1 MTAGQGLRF
10 AAVGLIWGLSY
21 PLVAVALQGLSP
33 AQIAL
38 ARMALA
44 LLVLG
49 TVVAWRRLA
58 VPNDLTTWVHLA
70 ASAALG
76 MVAPF
81 LLIGYGQQH
90 TGAAT
95 TGAIIAALPLITLVL
110 AAMLLP
116 EERAGTR
123 TVLAFAVAF
132 VGVVLVI
139 GPWRVGDA
147 ELLGSLAIL
156 GAATAY
162 AAETVYIRR
171 FLVIRGLPPLLMA
184 TGQLATGLVVQIAL
198 VPATGWPPMRL
209 TAGVIVSVIVL
220 GAIGTGLA
228 YLFFNQLITEI
239 GAARAASVNYLV
251 PVVSAGGAV
260 VLLGEHLTWNLLVG
274 GAVVLLA
281 LAAAERRRPT
291 ASAALAPVSPG
302 RPCTT

>member
-49 TVVAWRRLA
+49 AVVIGRGLP
-58 VPNDLTTWVHLA
+58 VPRDPITWVHLA

-110 AAMLLP
+110 AAVLLP
-116 EERAGTR
+116 QERAGAR

-139 GPWRVGDA
+139 GPWRVGGA
-147 ELLGSLAIL
+147 ELVGSLAIL

-171 FLVIRGLPPLLMA
+171 FLVTRGLPPLLMA
-184 TGQLATGLVVQIAL
+184 AGQLATGLVVQVAL
-198 VPATGWPPMRL
+198 VPATGWSPVRL
-209 TAGVIVSVIVL
+209 TTAVVISVIVL
-220 GAIGTGLA
+220 GAVGTGLA
-228 YLFFNQLITEI
+228 YLFFNQLITEV

-260 VLLGEHLTWNLLVG
+260 VLLGERLTWNLLVG
-274 GAVVLLA
+274 GAVVLMA
-281 LAAAERRRPT
+281 LAAAERPSRRT
-291 ASAALAPVSPG
+291 APAQALVPACSA
-302 RPCTT
+302 